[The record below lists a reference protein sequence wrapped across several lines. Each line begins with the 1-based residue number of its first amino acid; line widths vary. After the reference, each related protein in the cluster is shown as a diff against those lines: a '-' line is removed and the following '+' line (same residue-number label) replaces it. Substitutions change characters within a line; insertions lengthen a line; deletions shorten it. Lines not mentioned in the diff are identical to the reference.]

1 MHMRIRAARLAVL
14 ASLALAGGCA
24 LLATEPDPD
33 DRRSVGRLV
42 LDLRETHGLY
52 EVGKGAPEIRFLI
65 ETERIYSHLGA
76 QIHGEVRISGREIT
90 FRADH
95 VTECSGICLTAIGP
109 AQHRTLLPLEHGDYT
124 LSVTADGRTDR
135 YRVRVTAEAIEMEPL
150 AATFTTARYPL
161 AWRYPPRSMVH
172 VCNASQGRE
181 ALCDGVPRRACVRAC
196 RWSRWPFSPRRTG
209 AVPGFRGVTWPRLAR
224 HLLPLRERGGLC
236 GGGGGAAGVRRG
248 TPVRDARP
256 DELAERIAPLLV
268 AVEPSSEPYLHCPPG
283 AGGATPLR
291 TFRAGSL
298 HGWGPFRQVS
308 PVHPP

>member
-52 EVGKGAPEIRFLI
+52 EVGKGAPEIRLLI

-95 VTECSGICLTAIGP
+95 VTECSGICLAAIGP

-135 YRVRVTAEAIEMEPL
+135 YRVRVTAEAIEMQPL

-181 ALCDGVPRRACVRAC
+181 ALCASFLDRLRARVPLEPLTFQPTGRVPYPVSEALHGHDWRATYYRYANEAD
-196 RWSRWPFSPRRTG
+196 F
-209 AVPGFRGVTWPRLAR
+209 A
-224 HLLPLRERGGLC
+224 
-236 GGGGGAAGVRRG
+236 AAGA
-248 TPVRDARP
+248 TLRDFA
-256 DELAERIAPLLV
+256 AEHPSATLV
-268 AVEPSSEPYLHCPPG
+268 LTNWLNESHLSWWPAN
-283 AGGATPLR
+283 
-291 TFRAGSL
+291 
-298 HGWGPFRQVS
+298 
-308 PVHPP
+308 